1 MNQQAYIDALIEL
14 HEPLERQ
21 GPGDKDF
28 SVALMKEI
36 QSHLPTNPKMLDLGA
51 GSGVATLLLA
61 QTLGTQLQAVD
72 FSETFIGHLEKLMIA
87 NSFDGVKAYAQDFS
101 QLPELDFESGSYD
114 LFWSEGAAYN
124 LGFENAL
131 QTWRPL
137 LKSGGLAVIS
147 EMSWF
152 VPNPNIEAQQFWQD
166 AYPQMASEQGN
177 IELAEQTGFECI
189 ATKRLPAKAWWDNYY
204 NPLLQRM
211 QYLRMTIGMNASE
224 EMFDVLDDTD
234 KEISLFDQYSDD
246 YGYTFYIL
254 RAR

>member
-87 NSFDGVKAYAQDFS
+87 NGIDGVFRPFISCSITYQAMFKGQ
-101 QLPELDFESGSYD
+101 SGIQ
-114 LFWSEGAAYN
+114 W
-124 LGFENAL
+124 
-131 QTWRPL
+131 
-137 LKSGGLAVIS
+137 
-147 EMSWF
+147 
-152 VPNPNIEAQQFWQD
+152 
-166 AYPQMASEQGN
+166 
-177 IELAEQTGFECI
+177 QTGSFLPM
-189 ATKRLPAKAWWDNYY
+189 KRLEF
-204 NPLLQRM
+204 
-211 QYLRMTIGMNASE
+211 I
-224 EMFDVLDDTD
+224 
-234 KEISLFDQYSDD
+234 
-246 YGYTFYIL
+246 
-254 RAR
+254 